1 MQRKIESREWF
12 TVKPIKGQR
21 SAYADN
27 TGHSH
32 RKSTRFDSSLGD
44 TNNDGY
50 SIDISNQSTIHNFV

>member
-1 MQRKIESREWF
+1 MQSMIESRYWF

-50 SIDISNQSTIHNFV
+50 SIDIHTRN